1 MPVKQQYFIAIAII
15 GLIAVMV
22 LFGIF
27 DYRSDQS
34 RSAEQWSARQRNLAG
49 TAAVMPYMGGGLNSQ
64 CLNCGWRGACPR
76 GWLCPNCACPL
87 RNANAA
93 TQTGVFNAPGSAQA
107 APLPPNSRCFNCGWG
122 GDRPANWPCPNCG
135 CPLRAS
141 NIGAGAVMAGPTG
154 GAQNAAFLWS
164 PQPEA
169 VPTTPRRAL
178 YCPSC
183 SFAMNSN
190 HWVVSDTIRCPRCPA
205 YLVGPASS
213 AGPGQTYGPDASS
226 IAAPG
231 NVAAGQQAAFGLG
244 YGRGYN
250 PACPYPAQR

>member
-34 RSAEQWSARQRNLAG
+34 RFAEQLSARQRNLAG
-49 TAAVMPYMGGGLNSQ
+49 TAAVMPYAGGGLNSQ
-64 CLNCGWRGACPR
+64 CLNCGWRG
-76 GWLCPNCACPL
+76 G
-87 RNANAA
+87 
-93 TQTGVFNAPGSAQA
+93 
-107 APLPPNSRCFNCGWG
+107 
-122 GDRPANWPCPNCG
+122 RPANWPCPNCG

-141 NIGAGAVMAGPTG
+141 NIGGGAVMAGPTG

-169 VPTTPRRAL
+169 VPTTPRCML

-190 HWVVSDTIRCPRCPA
+190 QWVVPDAIRCPRCPA

-213 AGPGQTYGPDASS
+213 AGPGQTYGPGASS

-231 NVAAGQQAAFGLG
+231 NVAAGQQAVFGLG